1 MVKGVRFTRCVG
13 LQDRA
18 GSHLHRRIGHER
30 NSGRSRVSPVVGS
43 ASQGGTMATDW
54 CGRKFV
60 SEIRPFLE
68 TCEADSLIGHLRKYW
83 PNKLLRDLLFC
94 GDDET
99 VKVALL
105 CLSLTGTMEDTPGI
119 ASLLPLAD
127 AFTRNLVEHAL
138 WSIWFRASDDKANIA
153 LHRAVQLIGENRSNE
168 ALARLSDL
176 LDSHPGFAEAHN
188 QRAIIYFLQ
197 GDYESAKQGFS
208 ETLRLNPCHYAALAC
223 LGHCHATLAHLHTAL
238 ALYRKAHRLHPHAEG
253 LREMIEEVTKCLA
266 RSPSYG
272 GSAR

>member
-1 MVKGVRFTRCVG
+1 
-13 LQDRA
+13 
-18 GSHLHRRIGHER
+18 
-30 NSGRSRVSPVVGS
+30 
-43 ASQGGTMATDW
+43 MATDW

-68 TCEADSLIGHLRKYW
+68 TCEADLLIGHLRRCW

-94 GDDET
+94 GDDAT

-127 AFTRNLVEHAL
+127 AFTRNLAEHAL
-138 WSIWFRASDDKANIA
+138 WSIWFRASDDKANMA
-153 LHRAVQLIGENRSNE
+153 LRRAVQLIGENRPNE
-168 ALARLSDL
+168 ALTRLSDL

-188 QRAIIYFLQ
+188 QRATIYFLR
-197 GDYESAKQGFS
+197 GDYDRAEQDFS

-253 LREMIEEVTKCLA
+253 LREMIEEVTKRLA
-266 RSPSYG
+266 RSPFYG
-272 GSAR
+272 GSAPTVGDIPDLQPKP

>member
-1 MVKGVRFTRCVG
+1 
-13 LQDRA
+13 
-18 GSHLHRRIGHER
+18 
-30 NSGRSRVSPVVGS
+30 
-43 ASQGGTMATDW
+43 MATYWRD
-54 CGRKFV
+54 REFV

-83 PNKLLRDLLFC
+83 PNTLLRDLLFC

-127 AFTRNLVEHAL
+127 AFTRHLAEHAL
-138 WSIWFRASDDKANIA
+138 WSIWFRASDHKANMA
-153 LHRAVQLIGENRSNE
+153 LRRAVQLMGENRLNE

-188 QRAIIYFLQ
+188 QRATIYFLR
-197 GDYESAKQGFS
+197 GDYDSAKQDFS

-223 LGHCHATLAHLHTAL
+223 LGHCHATLAHLNTAL
-238 ALYRKAHRLHPHAEG
+238 ALYRQAQRLHPHAEG
-253 LREMIEEVTKCLA
+253 LGETIEEVTKRLD
-266 RSPSYG
+266 RSPFYG
-272 GSAR
+272 GAAR